1 MLAITGTLSGLAGAQ
16 LSLGYLSMFTEGMT
30 AGRGFIALVA
40 VMFAR
45 GSALRV
51 LLVTMLFGAAEMLSN
66 YLQLYQYSS
75 YLILMIPYICVII
88 LTIIQLM
95 LEKKKRVIR

>member
-1 MLAITGTLSGLAGAQ
+1 MAGAQ

-45 GSALRV
+45 GSAFRV
-51 LLVTMLFGAAEMLSN
+51 LLVTMLFAHGNAVELFAPLPVLFVSDIN
-66 YLQLYQYSS
+66 DTVYLRYR
-75 YLILMIPYICVII
+75 IDDHPAYI
-88 LTIIQLM
+88 
-95 LEKKKRVIR
+95 